1 MENDIMQ
8 SILQEKIES
17 LRFEMINQA
26 LINGSLTHE
35 KVISVSQLLDRYIL
49 LYQKLILEQAKLKFI
64 S

>member
-1 MENDIMQ
+1 ME

-17 LRFEMINQA
+17 LRLEMINQA
-26 LINGSLTHE
+26 FINGSLTHE

-49 LYQKLILEQAKLKFI
+49 LYQKIILKKAQLKLI